1 MFDVIKTYEKVSP
14 ELVEK
19 YEQFEESASLHECM
33 GKKGAF
39 GGKVKPVWPGSRVCG
54 PAFTVEA
61 RPGDNLILHKAIDML
76 KPGDVLV
83 VSYKGDTRTGG
94 MWGGM
99 MSASAQAK
107 GCKGL
112 ITDGSVRDTMLMKEL
127 NWPVFSQGVNV
138 EGTTKAFP
146 GKINHPIQ
154 MCGVTINPGDLIFAD
169 NDDVVVGPREIAQQ
183 VYDET
188 MAREEKEAVL
198 LKRIQNGEGT
208 TFDLSGF
215 NKKYQAILERG
226 EITEEPDPE

>member
-14 ELVEK
+14 ELVAK

-39 GGKVKPVWPGSRVCG
+39 GGAVKPVWPGTRVCG

-83 VSYKGDTRTGG
+83 VSYQGDTRTGG

-127 NWPVFSQGVNV
+127 GWPVFSKGINV
-138 EGTTKAFP
+138 EGTTKAMP
-146 GKINHPIQ
+146 GKINHPIH

-169 NDDVVVGPREIAQQ
+169 NDDVVVVPREIAQE

-188 MAREEKEAVL
+188 MAREVKEAKL
-198 LKRIQNGEGT
+198 LKRIQAGEGT
-208 TFDLSGF
+208 TYDLSGF
-215 NKKYQAILERG
+215 NAKYEALKAAG
-226 EITEEPDPE
+226 GITEEPDPE